1 MVQNKE
7 IVKET
12 RKVVKNGDAHE
23 ETLLLN
29 GKLNENEEQS
39 DSEDDY
45 MEHLLVVPSLHKNV
59 ANRNMNLVSESLLSF
74 YTAIESRKE
83 YAKIKQELMGDL
95 VPIKSE
101 KEDEPI
107 VEEILINNDKSQL
120 ETSEVDVK
128 LEYEKDPEIEVSNDD
143 KFAVRKF
150 TIIFPKARFG
160 KSITSLFH
168 TKINLYPYFFI
179 VPENPPQM
187 YDQFLIC
194 RRCTIFFKTRKFR
207 KMHNALN
214 HRKKRPITDLNAS
227 KVSTDG
233 EPNIVRKRIRSGG
246 KGKLLICDL
255 CSKTFKIKA
264 LIRSHMNCHTLEKPL
279 ACNQCSYAGKRSY
292 DLKKHYFVHHNPD
305 RIKKKRTRRRKCDNC
320 DEILDSKKSFK
331 LHLRLK
337 HREKVIRKPRI
348 FKRCEK
354 CQEAIYTKKGYKIH
368 MKEKHR
374 DFLYI
379 KCEDCNRRFKT
390 NFRLKKHKSRYGELC
405 LKMSHLLPFY

>member
-7 IVKET
+7 IKKEAQ
-12 RKVVKNGDAHE
+12 KIVKNGDAHE

-29 GKLNENEEQS
+29 GKLNENEVHSE
-39 DSEDDY
+39 SEDDY
-45 MEHLLVVPSLHKNV
+45 MEHLLFVPSLNKNV

-74 YTAIESRKE
+74 YSAIESRKE

-95 VPIKSE
+95 VPIKNE
-101 KEDEPI
+101 KEVEPV
-107 VEEILINNDKSQL
+107 VEEKLINDDKSQL
-120 ETSEVDVK
+120 KAEEVEVK
-128 LEYEKDPEIEVSNDD
+128 LDDEIDQKIGVSGVDMY
-143 KFAVRKF
+143 AVRKF
-150 TIIFPKARFG
+150 SITFHKARFG
-160 KSITSLFH
+160 KSRTSLIYAF
-168 TKINLYPYFFI
+168 TNLCLLFFI

-187 YDQFLIC
+187 FDQFLIC
-194 RRCTIFFKTRKFR
+194 RRCTIFFKSRKFR

-214 HRKKRPITDLNAS
+214 HRKKRPIEDSNAS
-227 KVSTDG
+227 KVSTDV
-233 EPNIVRKRIRSGG
+233 EPNKVRKRIRSGG

-279 ACNQCSYAGKRSY
+279 ACNECSYTGKRSY

-305 RIKKKRTRRRKCDNC
+305 RVKKKRTRRRKCDKC
-320 DEILDSKKSFK
+320 DDILDSKKAFK

-354 CQEAIYTKKGYKIH
+354 CQEPIYTKKGYKLH

-379 KCEDCNRRFKT
+379 KCEKCNRRFKT

-405 LKMSHLLPFY
+405 L